1 VGGKKEEKI
10 ENKLHKYYVRTP
22 CVNSSYTLIK
32 MKKKKMGKKLKKRK
46 KKTKEKKG
54 EGINK

>member
-32 MKKKKMGKKLKKRK
+32 MKKNKNGEKTQKK
-46 KKTKEKKG
+46 
-54 EGINK
+54 